1 MIFGGFGFASKTCMS
16 GRLGVISLI
25 GGRLWAIVQIRAH
38 GLALGHVWNL
48 DLRAMLRV
56 SVVRELRN
64 QVCIQCISEG
74 IRSIECFG

>member
-1 MIFGGFGFASKTCMS
+1 MIFGGFGFASKICMS
-16 GRLGVISLI
+16 GRLGVMSLI

-38 GLALGHVWNL
+38 GLVWNL
-48 DLRAMLRV
+48 DLKAMLRV

-64 QVCIQCISEG
+64 QVCIQCMSEG